1 MDKKIPCLVR
11 QHQAGEM
18 DMYKIHTPQHLYFI
32 IS

>member
-18 DMYKIHTPQHLYFI
+18 DMYKIHSTSTVF
-32 IS
+32 